1 MSAYPSM
8 DDGQNVLDIMT
19 KPLVSV
25 IIIFLNAADFLEE
38 AVESVLAQ
46 TYDHWELF
54 LVDDG
59 SGDMST
65 QIAQE
70 YADLH
75 PGRILYLEHTEH
87 ANLGKGTSRNLG
99 ILHAQGQYIA
109 FLDADDIWLPHKL
122 EQQVVILNRYPEAGM
137 LYGDTL
143 YWYSWTGKSEDASK
157 DFIPKLGVKTNTLI
171 YPPSLLPLYLRGR
184 AAVPCTCSIMV
195 RRRIAQE
202 LNGFDVTCDGIRDF
216 YEDQAFYA
224 KICLETPTVVMETCW
239 DKYRQHS
246 DRSSNDRT
254 AHREHL
260 ARKSFL
266 NWLDEYLTQR
276 GVEDPDL
283 RLAIRKEVW
292 LSQTPTWL
300 HNSEKLHSPLRWIK
314 KWILRVNDIL
324 LPESLQKKLWLHST
338 SPIQGNS
345 VR

>member
-1 MSAYPSM
+1 MSHQPR
-8 DDGQNVLDIMT
+8 
-19 KPLVSV
+19 VSV
-25 IIIFLNAADFLEE
+25 IIIFLNAAEFLPE

-46 TYDHWELF
+46 TYEHWELF

-59 SGDMST
+59 STDLST

-70 YADLH
+70 YTDLH
-75 PGRILYLEHTEH
+75 PGRILYLEHPEH
-87 ANLGKGTSRNLG
+87 ANRGKGTSRNLG
-99 ILHAQGQYIA
+99 ILHAQGEYVA

-122 EQQVVILNRYPEAGM
+122 EQQVAILSRYPEAGM

-143 YWYSWTGKSEDASK
+143 YWYSWMGNRDDVSK
-157 DFIPKLGVKTNTLI
+157 DFIPKLGVETNTLI
-171 YPPSLLPLYLRGR
+171 QPPKLLPLYLRGK
-184 AAVPCTCSIMV
+184 AAVPCTCSVLV
-195 RRRIAQE
+195 RRRVAQE

-224 KICLETPTVVMETCW
+224 KVCLETPVVVIGTCW

-246 DRSSNDRT
+246 DRKGNDRIT
-254 AHREHL
+254 HREHL

-266 NWLDEYLTQR
+266 NWLDRYLTER
-276 GVEDPDL
+276 RIENSEL

-300 HNSEKLHSPLRWIK
+300 HNAEKLRSRLRWIK

-324 LPESLQKKLWLHST
+324 LPESLQKRLWLHSN
-338 SPIQGNS
+338 SPIQGIS